1 MSYSPQLMD
10 AVMTLAENQSNALWV
25 NGLIQRMAAAG
36 EAGVGG
42 IEGAMA
48 GALGEGEMPGGAV
61 PGMEQA
67 LMEAL
72 QGEMGG
78 MPPGGGGPLPE
89 EMMMPP
95 GQVDPMG
102 AGMPMPMG
110 PPPGMP
116 PGIGGPPPMP
126 IGTDVLDGVVPTGE
140 RRRRD
145 QFREEEMRG
154 AY

>member
-1 MSYSPQLMD
+1 MD
-10 AVMTLAENQSNALWV
+10 AVMTLAESQSNARWV
-25 NGLIQRMAAAG
+25 NGLIQRMAAAAD
-36 EAGVGG
+36 AGGG

-48 GALGEGEMPGGAV
+48 GALGEGGMPGGAV

-67 LMEAL
+67 LMEAI

-95 GQVDPMG
+95 GMD
-102 AGMPMPMG
+102 AGMPMG
-110 PPPGMP
+110 PPPGMPMGPP

>member
-1 MSYSPQLMD
+1 MPYPPQLMD
-10 AVMTLAENQSNALWV
+10 AVMTLAESQSNAQWV
-25 NGLIQRMAAAG
+25 NGLIQRMAAAA

-48 GALGEGEMPGGAV
+48 GALGEGGMPGGGV

-95 GQVDPMG
+95 GMD
-102 AGMPMPMG
+102 AGMPMG
-110 PPPGMP
+110 PPPGMPMGPP